1 MKNRASADYHRLPEA
16 EKRQGGGARPIDSFL
31 KICVH
36 LRNLRTT
43 LLLLLL
49 CGFLPLGLVS
59 CSKPKESPSAT
70 KTLYTCGMHPQIVQ
84 DHPGDCP
91 ICGMHLEPI
100 RKQTANPAA
109 AGERKVKF
117 YKSTMMPGEI
127 SQKPG
132 KDSMGMD
139 MVPVYEEEAGAAD
152 ASIISID
159 PVTVQNMGI
168 RTAEVTRGP
177 LRKIIRTVGVVD
189 YDETAL
195 TDVTVK
201 YKGWIEKLFVDS
213 TGKEVK
219 QGEPLFEIYSPDLV
233 PAQNEYLIALGAGV
247 GSQNLKASA
256 LRKLKNF
263 DVSAD
268 QIATLEKTH
277 AIKKTL
283 RVNAPRSGIV
293 VEKMA
298 VQGQMVDAGMKLYRL
313 ADLSL
318 VWVQSQIY
326 EQDLP
331 AVKLG
336 QEAEVTLTYLPD
348 RKFVGRVTYIY
359 PTLDEKT
366 RTAKVRME
374 FHNPGLFL
382 KPGMFAK
389 VELKA
394 NLDKSALLVADSAV
408 LRSGEKNTVFVALE
422 GGKFEPR
429 TVVIGA
435 RGEGNNY
442 AVLKGLKEGERVVT
456 SGQFMLDSESQLK
469 EAIQKMTEPGK
480 PQAAVEP
487 EQSEAAIQQPAPAAK
502 PQAEPTR
509 YVCPM
514 PEHSTI
520 TYDHSGKCP
529 ICGMTM
535 IPAEPETAASAAA
548 PSPAK
553 AAEASEGYVCPM
565 PEHPK
570 VYEHPGDCPICGM
583 KLVPQKS
590 VKPAS
595 TASPAPENKPAEHH
609 H

>member
-1 MKNRASADYHRLPEA
+1 MNHL
-16 EKRQGGGARPIDSFL
+16 ARIFL
-31 KICVH
+31 I
-36 LRNLRTT
+36 
-43 LLLLLL
+43 LLIALTP
-49 CGFLPLGLVS
+49 FGLVS
-59 CSKPKESPSAT
+59 CKPGESKPAS

-100 RKQTANPAA
+100 RKQAAGTAATP
-109 AGERKVKF
+109 GERKVKF

-139 MVPVYEEEAGAAD
+139 MVPVYEESPAATTAD
-152 ASIISID
+152 SSVIAID

-201 YKGWIEKLFVDS
+201 YKGWIERLFVDS
-213 TGKEVK
+213 TGKEVTK
-219 QGEPLFEIYSPDLV
+219 GEPLFEIYSPDLV
-233 PAQNEYLIALGAGV
+233 TAQNEYLIALGAGAGV
-247 GSQNLKASA
+247 ANLKASA
-256 LRKLKNF
+256 LRKLKNL
-263 DVSAD
+263 DVSAE
-268 QIATLEKTH
+268 QIAALERTHEIKRTLTV
-277 AIKKTL
+277 T
-283 RVNAPRSGIV
+283 APGTGIV

-318 VWVQSQIY
+318 VWVQSQVY

-331 AVKLG
+331 YVKLG
-336 QEAEVTLTYLPD
+336 QEAEVRLTYLPD
-348 RKFVGRVTYIY
+348 RKFQGRVTYLY

-366 RTAKVRME
+366 RTARVRME
-374 FHNPGLFL
+374 FHNQGLFL
-382 KPGMFAK
+382 KPGMFAN

-394 NLDKSALLVADSAV
+394 DLDQSALLVADSAI

-435 RGEGNNY
+435 RGEGGTY
-442 AVLKGLKEGERVVT
+442 QVLRGLKEGERVVT

-469 EAIQKMTEPGK
+469 EAIQKMREPGT
-480 PQAAVEP
+480 P
-487 EQSEAAIQQPAPAAK
+487 PAGP
-502 PQAEPTR
+502 
-509 YVCPM
+509 
-514 PEHSTI
+514 
-520 TYDHSGKCP
+520 D
-529 ICGMTM
+529 
-535 IPAEPETAASAAA
+535 
-548 PSPAK
+548 
-553 AAEASEGYVCPM
+553 
-565 PEHPK
+565 
-570 VYEHPGDCPICGM
+570 
-583 KLVPQKS
+583 
-590 VKPAS
+590 
-595 TASPAPENKPAEHH
+595 ASPVPTGEPAEHSH

>member
-1 MKNRASADYHRLPEA
+1 
-16 EKRQGGGARPIDSFL
+16 
-31 KICVH
+31 
-36 LRNLRTT
+36 
-43 LLLLLL
+43 
-49 CGFLPLGLVS
+49 
-59 CSKPKESPSAT
+59 
-70 KTLYTCGMHPQIVQ
+70 MHPQIVQ

-117 YKSTMMPGEI
+117 YKSTMMPGET
-127 SQKPG
+127 SQNPG

-139 MVPVYEEEAGAAD
+139 MVPVYEDANAATD
-152 ASIISID
+152 SSLISID

-177 LRKIIRTVGVVD
+177 LRKTIRTVGVVD

-201 YKGWIEKLFVDS
+201 YKGWIERLFVDS
-213 TGKEVK
+213 TGKVVK

-233 PAQNEYLIALGAGV
+233 TAQSEYLIALGAGV
-247 GSQNLKASA
+247 GSANLKASA

-263 DVSAD
+263 DISAD
-268 QIATLEKTH
+268 QIATLERTH
-277 AIKKTL
+277 EIKKTL

-298 VQGQMVDAGMKLYRL
+298 VQGQMVDVGMKLYRL
-313 ADLSL
+313 ADLST
-318 VWVQSQIY
+318 VWIVSQIY

-331 AVKLG
+331 LVKVG
-336 QEAEVTLTYLPD
+336 QEAEVTLTYLPEN
-348 RKFVGRVTYIY
+348 KFQGRVTYLY

-374 FHNPGLFL
+374 VPNPEMTL

-389 VELKA
+389 VELRA
-394 NLDKSALLVADSAV
+394 ELEQSELLVADSAI

-429 TVVIGA
+429 MVVIGA
-435 RGEGNNY
+435 RGEGNTY
-442 AVLKGLKEGERVVT
+442 QVLKGLKEGERVVT

-480 PQAAVEP
+480 TQAAP
-487 EQSEAAIQQPAPAAK
+487 ESEQPK
-502 PQAEPTR
+502 TAE
-509 YVCPM
+509 
-514 PEHSTI
+514 
-520 TYDHSGKCP
+520 
-529 ICGMTM
+529 
-535 IPAEPETAASAAA
+535 SA
-548 PSPAK
+548 
-553 AAEASEGYVCPM
+553 EGYVCPM

-570 VYEHPGDCPICGM
+570 VYDRPGDCPICGM
-583 KLVPQKS
+583 ALVPKKS
-590 VKPAS
+590 G
-595 TASPAPENKPAEHH
+595 KPAEHH
-609 H
+609 HP

>member
-1 MKNRASADYHRLPEA
+1 MNSL
-16 EKRQGGGARPIDSFL
+16 ARI
-31 KICVH
+31 IA
-36 LRNLRTT
+36 
-43 LLLLLL
+43 LLLMA
-49 CGFLPLGLVS
+49 FLPLGLAS
-59 CSKPKESPSAT
+59 CKPGESKSAT

-100 RKQTANPAA
+100 RKQAAHPAA
-109 AGERKVKF
+109 AVA
-117 YKSTMMPGEI
+117 PGEAA
-127 SQKPG
+127 
-132 KDSMGMD
+132 
-139 MVPVYEEEAGAAD
+139 AGD
-152 ASIISID
+152 ASMISID
-159 PVTVQNMGI
+159 PVTVQNMGV

-177 LRKIIRTVGVVD
+177 LRKVIRTVGVVD

-201 YKGWIEKLFVDS
+201 YKGWIEKLYVDS
-213 TGKEVK
+213 TGQEVK
-219 QGEPLFEIYSPDLV
+219 KGEPLFEIYSPDLV
-233 PAQNEYLIALGAGV
+233 SAQNEYLSVMTAGV
-247 GSQNLKASA
+247 NAANLKASA
-256 LRKLKNF
+256 LQKLKNF
-263 DVSAD
+263 DVSEE
-268 QIATLEKTH
+268 QIAVLEKTRT
-277 AIKKTL
+277 IKKTL
-283 RVNAPRSGIV
+283 SVNAPRSGVV

-298 VQGQMVDAGMKLYRL
+298 VQGQMADAGMKLYRL

-326 EQDLP
+326 EQDL
-331 AVKLG
+331 AYVKLG

-348 RKFVGRVTYIY
+348 RKFAGRVTYIY

-429 TVVIGA
+429 TVSVGA
-435 RGEGNNY
+435 RGEGNTY
-442 AVLKGLKEGERVVT
+442 QVLKGVKEGERVVV

-469 EAIQKMTEPGK
+469 EAIQKMREPGK
-480 PQAAVEP
+480 TQATGEP
-487 EQSEAAIQQPAPAAK
+487 EQAEPAPATSAPAGK
-502 PQAEPTR
+502 PEAEPTR
-509 YVCPM
+509 FVCPM

-535 IPAEPETAASAAA
+535 IPAEPAA
-548 PSPAK
+548 PSPSPTVAP
-553 AAEASEGYVCPM
+553 GYVCPM
-565 PEHPK
+565 PEHPA
-570 VYEHPGDCPICGM
+570 VYSKPGDCPICGM
-583 KLVPQKS
+583 TLVPKKS
-590 VKPAS
+590 AKPAPIR
-595 TASPAPENKPAEHH
+595 APAPKPEQHPP
-609 H
+609 

>member
-1 MKNRASADYHRLPEA
+1 MKRRSSTDYRRLTET
-16 EKRQGGGARPIDSFL
+16 EMRRGGVAYPIDSFL

-43 LLLLLL
+43 LFLLLL
-49 CGFLPLGLVS
+49 CGLLPLGMVS
-59 CSKPKESPSAT
+59 CSKPKESQPAT

-109 AGERKVKF
+109 
-117 YKSTMMPGEI
+117 T
-127 SQKPG
+127 
-132 KDSMGMD
+132 
-139 MVPVYEEEAGAAD
+139 GAAD
-152 ASIISID
+152 SSVISID

-168 RTAEVTRGP
+168 RTADVTRGP
-177 LRKIIRTVGVVD
+177 LRAIIRTVGAVD

-233 PAQNEYLIALGAGV
+233 TAQNEYLIALGAGV
-247 GSQNLKASA
+247 GSANLKASA

-263 DVSAD
+263 DISAD
-268 QIATLEKTH
+268 QIAALEKTH
-277 AIKKTL
+277 EIKRTL

-348 RKFVGRVTYIY
+348 RKFEGRVTYLY

-374 FHNPGLFL
+374 FHNPGMFL
-382 KPGMFAK
+382 KPGMIAK
-389 VELKA
+389 GELKA
-394 NLDKSALLVADSAV
+394 NLEKSALLVADSAI
-408 LRSGEKNTVFVALE
+408 LRSGEKNTVFVALD

-435 RGEGNNY
+435 RGEGNAY
-442 AVLKGLKEGERVVT
+442 QVLKGLKEGERVVV
-456 SGQFMLDSESQLK
+456 SGQFMLDSESQLT
-469 EAIQKMTEPGK
+469 EAIQKMREPGK
-480 PQAAVEP
+480 TQGTAEP
-487 EQSEAAIQQPAPAAK
+487 EQAEPAMSPLAPVAK
-502 PQAEPTR
+502 EEAEPTR

-514 PEHSTI
+514 PEH
-520 TYDHSGKCP
+520 
-529 ICGMTM
+529 
-535 IPAEPETAASAAA
+535 PAV
-548 PSPAK
+548 
-553 AAEASEGYVCPM
+553 Y
-565 PEHPK
+565 PK
-570 VYEHPGDCPICGM
+570 PGDCPICGM
-583 KLVPQKS
+583 TLVPKKS
-590 VKPAS
+590 VKPA
-595 TASPAPENKPAEHH
+595 EHH
-609 H
+609 PH

>member
-1 MKNRASADYHRLPEA
+1 MNSRFRILA
-16 EKRQGGGARPIDSFL
+16 I
-31 KICVH
+31 
-36 LRNLRTT
+36 
-43 LLLLLL
+43 LLMAL
-49 CGFLPLGLVS
+49 LPLGLVS
-59 CSKPKESPSAT
+59 CSKPKEAQSAS

-117 YKSTMMPGEI
+117 YKSTMMPGET
-127 SQKPG
+127 SQNPG

-139 MVPVYEEEAGAAD
+139 MVPVYEQEVGVVD
-152 ASIISID
+152 SSIISID

-177 LRKIIRTVGVVD
+177 LRKIIRTVGIVD

-233 PAQNEYLIALGAGV
+233 TAQNEYLIALGAGV

-277 AIKKTL
+277 EIKKTL

-331 AVKLG
+331 SVKLG

-348 RKFVGRVTYIY
+348 RKFEGRVTYIY

-435 RGEGNNY
+435 RGEGNTY
-442 AVLKGLKEGERVVT
+442 QVLKGLKEGERVVT

-480 PQAAVEP
+480 PQAAEP
-487 EQSEAAIQQPAPAAK
+487 EQPETAMPLPASVAK
-502 PQAEPTR
+502 ADAEPTR

-535 IPAEPETAASAAA
+535 IPAEPETAAPAAA
-548 PSPAK
+548 SSQSK

-583 KLVPQKS
+583 KLVPKKS
-590 VKPAS
+590 VKPA
-595 TASPAPENKPAEHH
+595 PAPSPVPKTEHH